1 MLPLT
6 PDALRAAYDYLC
18 ETPPFRRWN
27 LPDSDD
33 VRFLVVRDPTLRG
46 WYRYQEARHVIA
58 ISRRCIGHTANLIAT
73 MAHEMIHL
81 HEQNARAC
89 GRGEHSAA
97 FKRWAAQVCRAHGFD
112 PLLF

>member
-6 PDALRAAYDYLC
+6 PDVLRAAYDYLS

-27 LPDSDD
+27 MPDSEE
-33 VRFLVVRDPTLRG
+33 VRFLVVRDPALRG
-46 WYRYQEARHVIA
+46 WYRYQNGRHTIA

-89 GRGEHSAA
+89 GRGEHGAA
-97 FKRWAAQVCRAHGFD
+97 FRRWAAQVCKAHGFD